1 MSTVELRRIA
11 IGQPITKRGV
21 AIFPVFRPG
30 ATNSP
35 LGLIRPGDGFFVREK
50 ATPTVP
56 ILEVENTNVEP
67 VVLFA
72 GETLEGGRQQRV
84 LNQSVIIGGRSVS
97 DIPVSCVEQGRW
109 QGDHSFRGV
118 GEIAPPSIR
127 RSANRRDQG
136 DVWNE
141 VESLLSSHRLLSHTS
156 ALDEYFRSRPSS
168 HDVAVVDEVASWGP
182 LAEQT
187 GIVVMNR
194 GRVVS
199 ADVFGEAKLLAS
211 MWETLV
217 RSAFVTGPET
227 SSRSETS
234 SGSSNRA
241 DKALNFLR
249 RFARELRGPLDSSE
263 SGRSDFGRSDFGQGE
278 WRQVSTDRV
287 TGQALTLD
295 GQLVHA
301 SAFPA
306 HH

>member
-1 MSTVELRRIA
+1 
-11 IGQPITKRGV
+11 
-21 AIFPVFRPG
+21 
-30 ATNSP
+30 
-35 LGLIRPGDGFFVREK
+35 
-50 ATPTVP
+50 VP
-56 ILEVENTNVEP
+56 ILEVENTNVDP

-109 QGDHSFRGV
+109 HGDHSFRGV

-199 ADVFGEAKLLAS
+199 ADVFGEANLLVS

>member
-1 MSTVELRRIA
+1 
-11 IGQPITKRGV
+11 
-21 AIFPVFRPG
+21 
-30 ATNSP
+30 
-35 LGLIRPGDGFFVREK
+35 
-50 ATPTVP
+50 
-56 ILEVENTNVEP
+56 
-67 VVLFA
+67 
-72 GETLEGGRQQRV
+72 
-84 LNQSVIIGGRSVS
+84 
-97 DIPVSCVEQGRW
+97 
-109 QGDHSFRGV
+109 
-118 GEIAPPSIR
+118 
-127 RSANRRDQG
+127 
-136 DVWNE
+136 
-141 VESLLSSHRLLSHTS
+141 
-156 ALDEYFRSRPSS
+156 
-168 HDVAVVDEVASWGP
+168 
-182 LAEQT
+182 
-187 GIVVMNR
+187 MNR

-199 ADVFGEAKLLAS
+199 ADVFGEANLLVS

-227 SSRSETS
+227 SSRSATS

-263 SGRSDFGRSDFGQGE
+263 LGRSDFGRSDFGQGE